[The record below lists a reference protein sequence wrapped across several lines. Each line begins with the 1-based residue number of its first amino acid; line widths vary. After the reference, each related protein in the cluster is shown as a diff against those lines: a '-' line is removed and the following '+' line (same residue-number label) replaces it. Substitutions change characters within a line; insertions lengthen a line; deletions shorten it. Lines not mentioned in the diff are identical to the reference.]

1 MKANVKAKAEHGIVC
16 TMPGERFGYF
26 GWPTVGRMDDGSLVV
41 ASSGLRTQ
49 HVCPWGKT
57 VLCTSQDDGRSW
69 SGPEVLNDT
78 PLDDR
83 DAGVICLGGKAR
95 LVSWF
100 TSDTRQ
106 HEEGCKGWLGEEEVA
121 TWQPVLSTWTD
132 ELVAKWLGSWVRVSE
147 DGTTWSDPIPV
158 PVSAPHGPVRL
169 SNGHL
174 LYLGKACRE
183 KRCEGSGKSSSDYLQ
198 DTSIKAVRSTDGG
211 KTWVELGT
219 VPNCEGT
226 SNGNFHEPHTAELPS
241 GKLIGLIRYETGNP
255 KDFSIYQTESEDGGE
270 TWTRSRPTG
279 VLGSPPHVIRHST
292 GPLVCVYGY
301 REKPFG
307 QRAMI
312 SRDDGRTWKTDFI
325 IRDDGPD
332 WDLGYPS
339 SVELEDG
346 RIFTVCY
353 QKVAAGEKPSLLW
366 SCWRLPEDTF

>member
-1 MKANVKAKAEHGIVC
+1 VC
-16 TMPGERFGYF
+16 AMPGERFGYF
-26 GWPTVGRMDDGSLVV
+26 GWPTVARMDDGTLVV
-41 ASSGLRTQ
+41 GT
-49 HVCPWGKT
+49 
-57 VLCTSQDDGRSW
+57 W
-69 SGPEVLNDT
+69 SGPEILNDT

-106 HEEGCKGWLGEEEVA
+106 YQQGCKGWLGEEEVA
-121 TWQPVLSTWTD
+121 TWQPVLSSWTD
-132 ELVAKWLGSWVRVSE
+132 ELVGEWLGSWIRISE
-147 DGTTWSDPIPV
+147 DGATWSEPISV
-158 PVSAPHGPVRL
+158 PVSSPHGPVRL
-169 SNGHL
+169 SNGDL
-174 LYLGKACRE
+174 LYLGKACGRKE
-183 KRCEGSGKSSSDYLQ
+183 AGGTPKPSVGYLES
-198 DTSIKAVRSTDGG
+198 TSIKAARSADGG
-211 KTWVELGT
+211 RSWVELGT

-226 SNGNFHEPHTAELPS
+226 CDENFHEPHAVELPS
-241 GKLIGLIRYETGNP
+241 GKLIGLIRYQTENSL
-255 KDFSIYQTESEDGGE
+255 DFSIYQTESVDGGQ

-312 SRDDGRTWKTDFI
+312 SCDDGKTWKTDFI

-339 SVELEDG
+339 SVELPDG
-346 RIFTVCY
+346 RIFTVYY
-353 QKVAAGEKPSLLW
+353 QKLRAGEKPSLLW
-366 SCWRLPEDTF
+366 SCWPLPKEAY